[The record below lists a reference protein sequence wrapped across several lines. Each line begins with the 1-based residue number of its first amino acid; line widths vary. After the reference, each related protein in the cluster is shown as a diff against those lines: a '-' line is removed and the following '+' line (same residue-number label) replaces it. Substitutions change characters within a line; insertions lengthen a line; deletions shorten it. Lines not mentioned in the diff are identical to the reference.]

1 MSLQIMY
8 SGLASTPDTIY
19 VKNTGTGEVI
29 EKIVIADGFITG
41 KQQRE
46 VYNKQLKRLKEK
58 YSLK

>member
-1 MSLQIMY
+1 MY